1 MACGNALIVGI
12 GGSGRQSL
20 IRLAAHIVNCKFQ
33 TVEVIKSYGQMVF
46 REDLKKS
53 LRVAG
58 EKKQQCVLYVSDNHI
73 VKETFLEDLNNLL
86 NVGEI
91 PNIW

>member
-1 MACGNALIVGI
+1 
-12 GGSGRQSL
+12 
-20 IRLAAHIVNCKFQ
+20 
-33 TVEVIKSYGQMVF
+33 MVF